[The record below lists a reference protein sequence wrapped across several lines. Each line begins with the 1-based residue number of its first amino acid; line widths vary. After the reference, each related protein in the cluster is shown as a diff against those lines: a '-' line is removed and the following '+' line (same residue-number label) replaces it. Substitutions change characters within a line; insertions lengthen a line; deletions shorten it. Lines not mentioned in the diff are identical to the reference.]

1 MTRRVSILC
10 AGVAVLDEVFR
21 VERFPGPQM
30 KTRASEFA
38 AIVGGCAANAA
49 IAIARLGGRAR
60 LAAALGAPGDP
71 ASEHMVASLA
81 REGVDCAALL
91 RIAGTSAALSSIQV
105 DHKGDRVIVSHCDT
119 RLYAATVGDPAAC
132 LDGIDV
138 VLADNW
144 RPALA
149 APICAAAHAA
159 GLALVVDADGVLSDD
174 DPLLK
179 FGTHVI
185 FSAEALRATSGS
197 DDLAVALQRMRNSTP
212 AFLAVTD
219 GANDILWLDDAT
231 VRHLPVFPIDA
242 IDTLAAGDVFH
253 GAFALAFAEGRT
265 EPEAL
270 RFAAAAAAIKCTRRT
285 GGAGAPR
292 RDEVEAL
299 LTAGRGGT

>member
-1 MTRRVSILC
+1 MTRRAAILC

-38 AIVGGCAANAA
+38 ALVGGCAANAA
-49 IAIARLGGRAR
+49 IAVARLGGRVR

-71 ASEHMVASLA
+71 ASEHLVASLA
-81 REGVDCAALL
+81 REGVDCTGLL

-105 DHKGDRVIVSHCDT
+105 DARGDRIIVSHCDR
-119 RLYAATVGDPAAC
+119 RLYGATVSDPSTY
-132 LDGIDV
+132 LDGIHA

-149 APICAAAHAA
+149 TPICSAAHAA
-159 GLALVVDADGVLSDD
+159 GLPLVVDADGLLSDD
-174 DPLLK
+174 DPLLR

-185 FSAEALRATSGS
+185 FSAEALRATSGV
-197 DDLAVALQRMRNSTP
+197 DDLAEALGRMRARTR

-219 GANDILWLDDAT
+219 GPNDILWLDGAA
-231 VRHLPVFPIDA
+231 VRHLPVFPVEA

-253 GAFALAFAEGRT
+253 GAFALALVEGRA
-265 EPEAL
+265 EAEAL

-292 RDEVEAL
+292 RDEVEGL
-299 LTAGRGGT
+299 LAAS

>member
-1 MTRRVSILC
+1 MTRRPAALLC

-30 KTRASEFA
+30 KTRAAAFA

-49 IAIARLGGRAR
+49 IAIARLGGRVR

-81 REGVDCAALL
+81 REGVDCTGLV

-105 DHKGDRVIVSHCDT
+105 DTSGDRVIVSHCDE
-119 RLYAATVGDPAAC
+119 RLYAARVSNPAAY
-132 LDGIDV
+132 LDGIDA
-138 VLADNW
+138 VLVDNW

-149 APICAAAHAA
+149 TPICAAAHTA
-159 GLALVVDADGVLSDD
+159 GLPLVVDADGVLADD

-185 FSAEALRATSGS
+185 FSAEALRATSGA
-197 DDLAVALQRMRNSTP
+197 DDLAAALRRMRTRTR

-219 GANDILWLDDAT
+219 GPNDILWLDGPT
-231 VRHLPVFPIDA
+231 VRNLPVFPIDA
-242 IDTLAAGDVFH
+242 VDTLAAGDVFH
-253 GAFALAFAEGRT
+253 GAFALALAEGLG
-265 EPEAL
+265 EAEAL
-270 RFAAAAAAIKCTRRT
+270 RFAAAAAAIKCTRHT

-292 RDEVEAL
+292 RAEVEEL
-299 LTAGRGGT
+299 LARSSS